1 MLLGPKAV
9 GLLTIGALLLVA
21 AGCGR
26 SDSADPT
33 PASVPPGSSI
43 APPPTPT
50 PVNPETALRR
60 SGEVMK
66 GLEAFHFRLHHEK
79 GGLEL
84 LPGTII
90 REVEGDV
97 VKPDGLSV
105 SFSGSVGTGFAI
117 KASLIALGDE
127 GYMTDPLTGKWTA
140 GPPGVSALGF
150 FDPSRGI
157 EAMMSEVVQPI
168 LLSVDEDNG
177 PAFTLAGRLAA
188 EVLAPL
194 VGTTLEGSIVQVE
207 LTIHAERFQLLE
219 ARFAGVVTP
228 TDTADTVRVITLS
241 GFGEPISIKAP
252 I

>member
-9 GLLTIGALLLVA
+9 ALFAIGTLLLVTT
-21 AGCGR
+21 GCGR
-26 SDSADPT
+26 SDSEDPT
-33 PASVPPGSSI
+33 PTTVSPPPSI
-43 APPPTPT
+43 AAPPTPT
-50 PVNPETALRR
+50 PINPVAALRR

-66 GLEAFHFRLHHEK
+66 GLEAFHFRFHHEK

-84 LPGTII
+84 LPGTLI

-140 GPPGVSALGF
+140 GPTGVSALGF
-150 FDPSRGI
+150 FDPSRGV
-157 EAMMSEVVQPI
+157 EAMMSEVVQPA
-168 LLSVDEDNG
+168 LLRVDEDDG
-177 PAFTLAGRLAA
+177 PSFTLAGRLAA
-188 EVLAPL
+188 EALAPL
-194 VGTTLEGSIVQVE
+194 VGKTLEGSIVQVE
-207 LTIHAERFQLLE
+207 LTIHAERLHLLE
-219 ARFAGVVTP
+219 ARFTGVVTP
-228 TDTADTVRVITLS
+228 TDSADTVRVITLS
-241 GFGEPISIKAP
+241 GFDEPISIKAP